1 MTKPDVELVC
11 DGGPEIGYGHIRR
24 MLTLADALRRAGVN
38 VQITGVSE
46 CAKSFL
52 PLQPLMEASAGV
64 LVLDAPFG
72 LDQRIRDARDAGQR
86 VIALDWFG
94 ELEPDIAVVIYPHS
108 SVRARLRSYVG
119 LDFQII
125 RPEIANA
132 PRFQE
137 GKGVVVLLG
146 GGDLL
151 GQGHRAA
158 AQLVQFG
165 LRVSLIQ
172 GPLASNCE
180 PSTLYE
186 VLVNPPDLPSRLAGS
201 AWLVTNGGSCMFEA
215 LCLGKAIVVLPQT
228 HAENSV
234 AKFVLERGGLLGIGF
249 EALECFDEMEIRNK
263 SQQAVALVDGHGAER
278 VAAIVETLL

>member
-1 MTKPDVELVC
+1 MSKTDVELVC

-24 MLTLADALRRAGVN
+24 MLTLADALRRSGIKTH
-38 VQITGVSE
+38 ITGISE
-46 CAKSFL
+46 CAKSLL
-52 PLQPLMEASAGV
+52 PLQPHMERSAGV
-64 LVLDAPFG
+64 IVLDLPFG
-72 LDQRIRDARDAGQR
+72 QDQRIKDARDTGQR

-94 ELEPDIAVVIYPHS
+94 ELEPDVAVVIYPHS
-108 SVRARLRSYVG
+108 NVRARLRSYVG
-119 LDFQII
+119 LEFQII
-125 RPEIANA
+125 RSEIANA

-137 GKGVVVLLG
+137 GEGVVILLG

-158 AQLVQFG
+158 AQLAEFG

-172 GPLASNCE
+172 GPFATNYE
-180 PSTLYE
+180 PSALYE
-186 VLVNPPDLPSRLAGS
+186 VLAAPPDLPSLLAAS

-215 LCLGKAIVVLPQT
+215 MCLGKATVVLPQT
-228 HAENSV
+228 QAETAL

-249 EALECFDEMEIRNK
+249 ESLECQDEMEICDKAKR
-263 SQQAVALVDGHGAER
+263 AAALVDGHGAER